1 MCEGI
6 KDSKNPCPRIQKDL
20 KLIFEGAEMGDEANR
35 QKQVRKH
42 LVHLTTLYR
51 VPTMYLALL

>member
-20 KLIFEGAEMGDEANR
+20 KLIFDGAEMGDEAKKTGKNR
-35 QKQVRKH
+35 
-42 LVHLTTLYR
+42 
-51 VPTMYLALL
+51 